1 MPSEGGLSV
10 VRKSLALLAIMIPL
24 ALAACGDDDDED
36 TTGAATETTTEETTT
51 DEDATAGDG
60 GGGGGESITIS
71 ETEFALDP
79 ANPTVAAG
87 EVTITAS
94 NDGATVHN
102 LEVEGNGV
110 EEITDD
116 LDPGQS
122 GELKL
127 DLEPGTYEIYCA
139 IGTHAAQGMEGTLTV
154 E

>member
-1 MPSEGGLSV
+1 VL
-10 VRKSLALLAIMIPL
+10 VRKSLALIAIVIPL
-24 ALAACGDDDDED
+24 ALAACGDDDDEE
-36 TTGAATETTTEETTT
+36 TTSAATSETTTEETTT
-51 DEDATAGDG
+51 DDAAQT
-60 GGGGGESITIS
+60 GGGGEELTIS

-79 ANPTVAAG
+79 ADPTVAAG
-87 EVTITAS
+87 EVTITAT
-94 NDGATVHN
+94 NDGATLHN

-122 GELKL
+122 DELKL
-127 DLEPGTYEIYCA
+127 DLEPGEYEMYCA

>member
-1 MPSEGGLSV
+1 ML
-10 VRKSLALLAIMIPL
+10 VRKSLALIAIVIPL
-24 ALAACGDDDDED
+24 ALAACGDDDDEE
-36 TTGAATETTTEETTT
+36 TTSAATNETTTEETTT
-51 DEDATAGDG
+51 DDAAQT
-60 GGGGGESITIS
+60 GGGGEELTIS

-79 ANPTVAAG
+79 ADPTVAAG
-87 EVTITAS
+87 EVTITAT
-94 NDGATVHN
+94 NDGATLHN

-127 DLEPGTYEIYCA
+127 DLEPGEYEMYCA